1 MIQFFRFNST
11 KGWLADAMGNYTV
24 DTKCTWLI
32 EAPSPND
39 RIRIH
44 LKEFA
49 TECGWDHLY
58 VFDGDS
64 VGHVYALDFN
74 LRLCWSARFYFSR
87 RYCWRYCYGLF
98 HAVDFAFSKLEKPF
112 RLLHYIS
119 LKSDKLIDFENNTWW
134 WWSSGQLTRLLLR
147 RSEFESR

>member
-64 VGHVYALDFN
+64 VRPA
-74 LRLCWSARFYFSR
+74 C
-87 RYCWRYCYGLF
+87 
-98 HAVDFAFSKLEKPF
+98 PF
-112 RLLHYIS
+112 DRCL
-119 LKSDKLIDFENNTWW
+119 
-134 WWSSGQLTRLLLR
+134 
-147 RSEFESR
+147 

>member
-1 MIQFFRFNST
+1 MFDPRISRNRKNIAEICPELLDLYASIYGSMSSLFGFRLLRPKAGFIKVLTFNHYIFSIFRFNST
-11 KGWLADAMGNYTV
+11 KGWLADATGNYTV

-32 EAPSPND
+32 EAPSPTD

-64 VGHVYALDFN
+64 VRNSVKSVCHQ
-74 LRLCWSARFYFSR
+74 RF
-87 RYCWRYCYGLF
+87 C
-98 HAVDFAFSKLEKPF
+98 V
-112 RLLHYIS
+112 
-119 LKSDKLIDFENNTWW
+119 
-134 WWSSGQLTRLLLR
+134 
-147 RSEFESR
+147 